1 MKIFLSIAS
10 YRDPFLPYTVMSAY
24 QNATYKSDLMFGIV
38 EHAYAKE
45 FFDSHAFVFKK
56 QIRHCQIDP
65 IYANGVCAARHLA
78 QTLYNNETYFFQ
90 IDSHTVFEPG
100 WDEYLIA
107 EFEKLNVNHPRP
119 VITGF
124 PREFVIPD
132 YKNVHSIERRNHNH
146 FLALRLHEQQAF
158 KDDYVILCTSLMLHK
173 QGPVYGF
180 YVHGNS
186 LFTVGEV
193 ISEVPYDPH
202 LYFYGEEQSLALRLW
217 THGYD
222 IFHLQYLPMYVCYDR
237 NYRMLHWADPI
248 DQQRGQQWW
257 WLEQRSRNRLREIV
271 TGQLRGIYGVGQV
284 RSIQAYA
291 DFCGIDY
298 LNRKIDAKAITGE
311 GIFLPARL

>member
-24 QNATYKSDLMFGIV
+24 QHATYKNDLTFGIV
-38 EHAYAKE
+38 EQAYAKE
-45 FFDSHAFVFKK
+45 FFDLHTFGFKK
-56 QIRHCQIDP
+56 QIRYYQIDP
-65 IYANGVCAARHLA
+65 LYANGACAARHLA
-78 QTLYNNETYFFQ
+78 QTLYNDETYFFQ
-90 IDSHTVFEPG
+90 IDSHTVFDPG

-107 EFEKLNVNHPRP
+107 KLEQLRVNHPRP
-119 VITGF
+119 IISGN

-132 YKNVHSIERRNHNH
+132 YKNIHSIERRDHNH
-146 FLALRLHEQQAF
+146 FLALCVHEPTSF
-158 KDDYVILCTSLMLHK
+158 KEGHVVLCATLIIHE

-180 YVHGNS
+180 YVKGGI
-186 LFTVGEV
+186 LFTLGEV
-193 ISEVPYDPH
+193 INEVPYDPH

-222 IFHLQYLPMYVCYDR
+222 IFHLRYLPIYTCLDR
-237 NYRMLHWADPI
+237 EYRLLHWSDPI
-248 DQQRGQQWW
+248 DQQREQKWW
-257 WLEQRSRNRLREIV
+257 SLEQHSRNRLSEIV

-298 LNRKIDAKAITGE
+298 FNRKIAAKAITGE
-311 GIFLPARL
+311 GIFQPARR